1 MADYVVKD
9 SSLTAVA
16 DAIREQTGE
25 TGELV
30 FPEGFVAAIGDISG
44 GGGFTPPED
53 EILTPELVYK
63 TTRPSGWLK
72 MPTPTDQ
79 ECYCLGHIFP
89 GTTGYFNATIT
100 FTGTCVVEF
109 GSVVDGVF
117 VAKESYS
124 PTSGTFFSKAIQ
136 YNNYGD
142 ELADGT
148 RQYMVRIYGTIIY
161 KLDFCKLDAS
171 FSSASIVDIVCGIA
185 LDRCVVGN
193 YNYDVSSLYS
203 LKYLNFVGK
212 GKPGWING
220 SVFAS
225 SCNSLLSIG
234 CEAKNTSDWAGY
246 ACAFNETLLA
256 VSPNIFAGVK
266 NSIAFA
272 FRNAKIT
279 GIKLGSIKPTDTN
292 TMFAGSSLQK
302 FSAET
307 LDTSLSTN
315 MGNMF
320 DNCRSLQSVTDL
332 NMSSVTNVS
341 NMFAVCYSLA
351 RLTFAGDTT
360 PGGYT
365 ISLTGTSLDHD
376 ALVEMIASL
385 PTATSAATITIAGVP
400 GASALTD
407 AEIAVATAK
416 NWTITR

>member
-1 MADYVVKD
+1 MADYVVKE

-16 DAIREQTGE
+16 DAIREKTGD

-30 FPEGFVAAIGDISG
+30 FPEGFVSAIGDISG
-44 GGGFTPPED
+44 DGGFTPPED

-63 TTRPSGWLK
+63 TTRPSSWLK
-72 MPTPTDQ
+72 MPIPTDY

-89 GTTGYFNATIT
+89 GTTGYFYATIT

-148 RQYMVRIYGTIIY
+148 RQYMVRIYGTMISR
-161 KLDFCKLDAS
+161 LNFCRYDTS
-171 FSSASIVDIVCGIA
+171 VSSASIVDIVCGIA
-185 LDRCVVGN
+185 LNRCTVGN
-193 YNYDVSSLYS
+193 YNDDASSLYS
-203 LKYLNFVGK
+203 LRYLNFVGK
-212 GKPGWING
+212 GKPGWTNG
-220 SVFAS
+220 NEFIGGCKIISA
-225 SCNSLLSIG
+225 G
-234 CEAKNTSDWAGY
+234 CEAENTCDWAGY
-246 ACAFNETLLA
+246 ACSFCESLLA

-272 FRNAKIT
+272 FRGTKIT
-279 GIKLGSIKPTDTN
+279 GIKLGSIQPTN
-292 TMFAGSSLQK
+292 TNAMFLGSDLRK

-315 MGNMF
+315 MSNMF

-341 NMFAVCYSLA
+341 DMFIKCYALA

-365 ISLTGTSLDHD
+365 ISLTHTSLDHD

-385 PTATSAATITIAGVP
+385 PTATAAATITITGVP

>member
-1 MADYVVKD
+1 MSDFNITVPGGESKRLKTAGKYCPADIVV
-9 SSLTAVA
+9 TA
-16 DAIREQTGE
+16 E
-25 TGELV
+25 
-30 FPEGFVAAIGDISG
+30 G

-53 EILTPELVYK
+53 EVLTPELVYK
-63 TTRPSGWLK
+63 TTRPASWLK
-72 MPTPTDQ
+72 MPTPTDY

-161 KLDFCKLDAS
+161 TLNFCRLDTS
-171 FSSASIVDIVCGIA
+171 FPSASIVDIVCGIA
-185 LDRCVVGN
+185 LDRCTVGN
-193 YNYDVSSLYS
+193 YNRDVSSLDS

-220 SVFAS
+220 DAFIGGCHGIISV
-225 SCNSLLSIG
+225 G
-234 CEAKNTSDWAGY
+234 CEAENTSDWASY
-246 ACAFNETLLA
+246 ACAFSEALLA

-266 NSIAFA
+266 KSISFA
-272 FRNAKIT
+272 FRNAKIVDT
-279 GIKLGSIKPTDTN
+279 KLGNIQPTSTEV
-292 TMFAGSSLQK
+292 TFGWSALRK

-307 LDTSLSTN
+307 LDTSLSEI
-315 MGNMF
+315 MSDMF
-320 DNCRSLQSVTDL
+320 NGCRSLQSVTDL
-332 NMSSVTNVS
+332 NMSSATNVG
-341 NMFAVCYSLA
+341 NMFVGCYTLA

-365 ISLTGTSLDHD
+365 INLTHTSLDHD
-376 ALVEMIASL
+376 ALVSMIASL
-385 PTATSAATITIAGVP
+385 PTATAAATITITGVP